1 MTGDALTVAGL
12 LLAGWGIASL
22 GVQRML
28 LITLNELIVGSV
40 AQYTLMRL
48 TPAEAGPAFIDRH
61 QLDAGRPD
69 RKHDCT
75 FRCLYILRAWVR
87 SPP

>member
-1 MTGDALTVAGL
+1 MTGDVLTVAGL
-12 LLAGWGIASL
+12 LLAGWGMASL

-28 LITLNELIVGSV
+28 LITLGELMVGPA

-61 QLDAGRPD
+61 QLDAGRFD
-69 RKHDCT
+69 HRRGCT
-75 FRCLYILRAWVR
+75 FRCLYMLRAWVR